1 MCSVVGKLLERVAT
15 RNVVEYMHTSGLISP
30 QQHGFMSGRA
40 CTTLLT
46 KVCHHWMQVLD
57 VIFLDWSKAFDKVS
71 HSMLL
76 SKLHQYGICGS
87 PWHWISPSL
96 LGRSQCVQFR
106 GASSSWVP
114 LESSVPQGSSLGPL
128 LFNLFILDLPSFVQ
142 SPLPQYADI
151 TLLFLSTQKKTSTLS
166 K

>member
-1 MCSVVGKLLERVAT
+1 
-15 RNVVEYMHTSGLISP
+15 
-30 QQHGFMSGRA
+30 MSGRA

-57 VIFLDWSKAFDKVS
+57 VIFIDWSKAFDKVS

-87 PWHWISPSL
+87 PWHWISSSL

-114 LESSVPQGSSLGPL
+114 LESSVRQGSALGPL
-128 LFNLFILDLPSFVQ
+128 LFNLFVLDLPSFVQ

-151 TLLFLSTQKKTSTLS
+151 TLLYIPIPSEEDINIIQMTSIILLIGTIQIKWLSILIIVRLWGYPGELMW
-166 K
+166 